1 MNRLFVYLIL
11 GLTAAFFATVVT
23 ADAQTIRVKCE
34 KRSDRSK
41 ASVDG
46 NNLDVGGNFMFMGQI
61 MSGSN
66 TATSPVQAA
75 VGDEA
80 EFDFDS
86 DPDDVAEGATDIAP
100 NFIQNDQVTGKIL
113 DATGAT
119 VIMDTVN
126 CRVKD

>member
-1 MNRLFVYLIL
+1 MNRLWIYLIL
-11 GLTAAFFATVVT
+11 GLTAAFFATVVD
-23 ADAQTIRVKCE
+23 ADQATIRVKCE

-46 NNLDVGGNFMFMGQI
+46 NNLRIGGNFKGRI

-66 TATSPVQAA
+66 TETSPVQTA

-86 DPDDVAEGATDIAP
+86 DLDDVAEGATEITA
-100 NFIQNDQVTGKIL
+100 NFIQDGRVTGKIL
-113 DATGAT
+113 DAAGAT
-119 VIMDTVN
+119 VIMDMVN